1 MTTQLARLP
10 GWTAHIGV
18 VAWSTHWRFST
29 LDLLFRD
36 SENLSS
42 RTVLSRIPVSRLL
55 WRADQR
61 RADRLCQAEE
71 DHGAVAAEAGGKR
84 RLRHFLEALVR
95 HIPVVRHPNVTGG
108 IDGDVRD
115 DLQSADVASGR

>member
-1 MTTQLARLP
+1 MGSTGRLDGMTTQLARLP

-55 WRADQR
+55 WRADHCRQ
-61 RADRLCQAEE
+61 
-71 DHGAVAAEAGGKR
+71 
-84 RLRHFLEALVR
+84 
-95 HIPVVRHPNVTGG
+95 PVNWPNRTAWTASEQIARHPTA
-108 IDGDVRD
+108 IRK
-115 DLQSADVASGR
+115 QSCSVSDKA